1 MRPQVAQ
8 SEHVG
13 PYRVVRAIGAGGS
26 ARVDLAVIERAYGFQ
41 RHVVLKRPLE
51 HLRADAHVAETL
63 RREAHLGGRLR
74 HPNLVAVL
82 DAGTHDG
89 YIYLALEYVAGS
101 SVRTL
106 MQADASP
113 RVHAIPLAAAL
124 SIVVGAAR
132 GLHEAH
138 ELAGS
143 DGAPLGLVH
152 RDVSPANILVD
163 RDGTVKLSDF
173 GIAKDTR
180 VNTLSGS
187 MRGTVTYMAPEQCRG
202 HAFDRRADV
211 FSLGV
216 ILHELISGRRLF
228 WAENDVA
235 SLHKVLSAPLPDP
248 RDAKPSLAPEL
259 CAIAMRAIARDASQR
274 VASASELADRLEAFA
289 ARAGIVLG
297 ARAVVPLVASE
308 RSPSE
313 ALTAQLP
320 AITDE
325 PSLVT
330 VIEGADPDEP
340 VEPTFGPNGAGDD
353 EIATPVRQPTYAEQ
367 LAASV
372 TPTRSRLLVGI
383 LGACVIGGIAIGAV
397 ITTRDSPS
405 SAPATAPVSAPAV
418 PNKPETVVPAKPE
431 AVVPTQRETV
441 EPTTLV
447 DPSSDQAVAPVVTE
461 ITPEPSSSGTLRP
474 DKRTNKTT
482 DKRTDKS
489 ADKRT
494 DHKHGDKRIDDKRID
509 DKRID
514 GTKTDTRIDGN
525 RVERDP
531 TPAPVDAGVPP
542 KVEWNPKMVFPSDKP
557 SK

>member
-1 MRPQVAQ
+1 MTQPQIAP
-8 SEHVG
+8 SELVG

-26 ARVDLAVIERAYGFQ
+26 ARVDLAVIERAYGFL

-51 HLRADAHVAETL
+51 HLRSDAHVAETL

-113 RVHAIPLAAAL
+113 RVQTISLPAAL

-138 ELAGS
+138 ELAGA

-248 RDAKPSLAPEL
+248 REAKPSLAPEL

-274 VASASELADRLEAFA
+274 IASASELADRIEAFA

-297 ARAVVPLVASE
+297 ARAVAPLVAPTD
-308 RSPSE
+308 RGPSE
-313 ALTAQLP
+313 ALTTQMPAI

-330 VIEGADPDEP
+330 VIEGAAEPDEP
-340 VEPTFGPNGAGDD
+340 VEPTFGPNAAGDD
-353 EIATPVRQPTYAEQ
+353 EIATPVRQPTYAEH
-367 LAASV
+367 LAAAAA
-372 TPTRSRLLVGI
+372 PTRSRRLLAGI
-383 LGACVIGGIAIGAV
+383 VGACVVGGIAIGAV
-397 ITTRDSPS
+397 IAMRDSSSLDTSSPSTATPSPSASGSPHATPS
-405 SAPATAPVSAPAV
+405 SNAAA
-418 PNKPETVVPAKPE
+418 
-431 AVVPTQRETV
+431 
-441 EPTTLV
+441 
-447 DPSSDQAVAPVVTE
+447 PSSNASGSTNA
-461 ITPEPSSSGTLRP
+461 PSSTSASGSANADPASDTDIEMDPDDKPASTRRTRRDKAKRDNV
-474 DKRTNKTT
+474 DKRADKPV
-482 DKRTDKS
+482 DKRTDPPV
-489 ADKRT
+489 DKRT
-494 DHKHGDKRIDDKRID
+494 DVPVDKPVVDKPD
-509 DKRID
+509 PEPE
-514 GTKTDTRIDGN
+514 TR
-525 RVERDP
+525 
-531 TPAPVDAGVPP
+531 APIDAGVPP
-542 KVEWNPKMVFPSDKP
+542 KVEWNPKMVFPSDK